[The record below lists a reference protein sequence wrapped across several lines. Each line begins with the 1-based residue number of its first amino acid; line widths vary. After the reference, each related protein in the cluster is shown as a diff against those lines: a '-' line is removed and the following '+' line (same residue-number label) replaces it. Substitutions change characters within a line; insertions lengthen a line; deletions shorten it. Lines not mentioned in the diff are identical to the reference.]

1 MAVLS
6 SIESCVYLIIL
17 LMFSIRIFNCSF
29 RKNAI
34 LAFLLISIIVFLT
47 YSIIAKTRS
56 WKLLFIFALLAS
68 LLIPLL
74 GSKILIKDAK
84 MKQIIYLFILM
95 YALNV
100 VFSSCILFFIPKT
113 LNTKMCTEFI
123 PLTAIL
129 ILSSIVCYTG
139 LSERIKLVI
148 NWTSMKVKMLLL
160 CTIMLCAFII
170 CWVYHACNSPDTLAN
185 SKFIYFGCITLV
197 WMIVLLSISYP
208 ILVLN
213 SATNTYLKHL
223 TRNYETQIAN
233 QAEHYTAIAKA
244 NFELRR
250 FRHDFKNISLGVKAL
265 IADGK
270 PDEAVEVL
278 ERIKNDIY
286 GSTDFVLGFDTGNGI
301 VDALLVDKQQK
312 SAEANTVI
320 KFEGSVP
327 SNGIDATELCV
338 IFGNTLDNAIEA
350 CQKINSKETKTI
362 DVRCESGNG
371 FMFIRIS
378 NPTNRDVTI
387 INNTVET
394 TKDNKQ
400 LHGFGIYSL
409 NQTVKKHDGD
419 LKLVCKNKKFVV
431 DISMSLACV

>member
-1 MAVLS
+1 MAILS
-6 SIESCVYLIIL
+6 TIESYMYLTVL
-17 LMFSIRIFNCSF
+17 LLFSVKIFGYTL
-29 RKNAI
+29 RKNI
-34 LAFLLISIIVFLT
+34 VPLSLGLSLLIFLVYCIIVKIDTPKFVYAMIT
-47 YSIIAKTRS
+47 SI
-56 WKLLFIFALLAS
+56 
-68 LLIPLL
+68 LIPLL

-84 MKQIIYLFILM
+84 MVCLIYLFLLI
-95 YALNV
+95 YSLNV
-100 VFSSCILFFIPKT
+100 MFSSCILFFLPKS
-113 LNTKMCTEFI
+113 LRFQMRTEFI
-123 PLTAIL
+123 PL
-129 ILSSIVCYTG
+129 SIIMG
-139 LSERIKLVI
+139 LSLFICCTGFSKKIKLVI
-148 NWTSMKVKMLLL
+148 NWTSKRVKVLLL
-160 CTIMLCAFII
+160 CTMMICAFII
-170 CWVYHACNSPDTLAN
+170 CWVYLVCEFPDTLEN

-286 GSTDFVLGFDTGNGI
+286 GSTDFVLDFDTGNGI

-312 SAEANTVI
+312 SAAANTVI

-350 CQKINSKETKTI
+350 RQKINSKETKTI

-419 LKLVCKNKKFVV
+419 LKLVCKNKKFIV

>member
-1 MAVLS
+1 MFILYTV
-6 SIESCVYLIIL
+6 ETYVYLIVLSLISVKL
-17 LMFSIRIFNCSF
+17 LDSSL
-29 RKNAI
+29 RKNAVFVSLLEMLPT
-34 LAFLLISIIVFLT
+34 LAIYKLVTLAPYKDLLMLAVSLIIPLICSKFLLEEVKTVQLIYVFFLMYVFNAIFSYCFLFFLPKNEIVKICIEFTPFVIMLTLSIIV
-47 YSIIAKTRS
+47 SCTR
-56 WKLLFIFALLAS
+56 I
-68 LLIPLL
+68 
-74 GSKILIKDAK
+74 
-84 MKQIIYLFILM
+84 
-95 YALNV
+95 
-100 VFSSCILFFIPKT
+100 
-113 LNTKMCTEFI
+113 
-123 PLTAIL
+123 
-129 ILSSIVCYTG
+129 
-139 LSERIKLVI
+139 SERIKLVL
-148 NWTSMKVKMLLL
+148 NWTSRKVKILLL
-160 CTIMLCAFII
+160 ATMVLCMLII
-170 CWVYHACNSPDTLAN
+170 CWVYLACEAPATLKS

-265 IADGK
+265 ITDGK

-286 GSTDFVLGFDTGNGI
+286 GSTDFVLDFDTGNGI

-312 SAEANTVI
+312 SAAANTVI

-419 LKLVCKNKKFVV
+419 LKLVCKNKKFIV